1 MTPLPL
7 ATATKPRLK
16 DTKAATEFA
25 LREYMSLQRSRYRKG
40 EAGIEE
46 RLRIQASTVLGDL
59 RVLRQDVGNMVKAA
73 ESHRWRR
80 FIIGGAM

>member
-7 ATATKPRLK
+7 ATATKPNLK
-16 DTKAATEFA
+16 DTKVATEFA
-25 LREYMSLQRSRYRKG
+25 LREYMNLQRSRFRKG
-40 EAGIEE
+40 EVGIEE

-59 RVLRQDVGNMVKAA
+59 RSLRQEVGDMVKAA
-73 ESHRWRR
+73 EKHRWRR